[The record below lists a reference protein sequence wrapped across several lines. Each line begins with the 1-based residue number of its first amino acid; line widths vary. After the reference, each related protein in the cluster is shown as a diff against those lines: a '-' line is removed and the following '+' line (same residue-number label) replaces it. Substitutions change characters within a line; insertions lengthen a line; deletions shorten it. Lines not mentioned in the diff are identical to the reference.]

1 MNQASE
7 WIQNKQINTH
17 LDVNAKQLI
26 KQGVIRCCDGDDFKQ
41 DFWLHLTKNAHKYDA
56 SRVKPITFVSAV
68 LLNFI
73 RNYIRKLNAQKRNP
87 GLRIYFSSEYCYD
100 QETESMVLVESLMDH
115 KAIERL
121 TGVVNE
127 EPMSEVECRDHV
139 DYIKSVLDPE
149 DLDFI
154 SQYSRS
160 NVKQTA
166 DWRGCSR
173 HVVRKDLE
181 RIRRIIKKVGE
192 S

>member
-127 EPMSEVECRDHV
+127 EPMSQVECRDLV
-139 DYIKSVLDPE
+139 EYIESLLEPDELD
-149 DLDFI
+149 LI
-154 SQYSRS
+154 LQINRS
-160 NVKQTA
+160 SVKQTA
-166 DWRGCSR
+166 EWRDCSR
-173 HVVRKDLE
+173 HVVRKERD
-181 RIRRIIKKVGE
+181 RIRWKVKKAGE